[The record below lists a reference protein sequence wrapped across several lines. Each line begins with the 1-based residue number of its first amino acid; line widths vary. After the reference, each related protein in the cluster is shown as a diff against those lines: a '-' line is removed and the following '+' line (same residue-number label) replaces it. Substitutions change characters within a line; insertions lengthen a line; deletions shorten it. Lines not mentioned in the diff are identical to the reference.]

1 MKTKDFDIFI
11 DAIWGIQIENW
22 TKIEDLIYNI
32 ELDNPEQLPIDYKH
46 ELEENILKS
55 IGEEET
61 EGPLLQ
67 RLQNKISTDSNNL
80 FELKIEIPY
89 VFIKST
95 PKGLHLNSKSTE
107 TYFNKLEDIRLS
119 EESSTNNH
127 GHFYEKFISFYL
139 NDLGLHNEIT
149 PGSGDFGID
158 IIGRN
163 KTVIS
168 SSEIPSI
175 EIVNIWNYLF
185 IQCKM
190 YGSKVGIPDL
200 RKLLGDIMFFRSENH
215 PIYNGQTYLKH
226 KPVIPVFVSHLGYK
240 NGSNN
245 FAKDQGIVLW
255 ESREIISNLLV
266 LEQQKKVTSL
276 ELLNKKHKETK

>member
-1 MKTKDFDIFI
+1 MKAKDFDIFI

-22 TKIEDLIYNI
+22 TKIDDLIYNI
-32 ELDNPEQLPIDYKH
+32 KLDNPEQLPVDYIH

-61 EGPLLQ
+61 EGPLLK

-80 FELKIEIPY
+80 FELKIEIPD

-95 PKGLHLNSKSTE
+95 SKGLHFNSKSTE
-107 TYFNKLEDIRLS
+107 SYFNKLEDIRLS
-119 EESSTNNH
+119 EESSTKNH

-139 NDLGLHNEIT
+139 NDLGLYNKIT
-149 PGSGDFGID
+149 AGSGDYGVD

-168 SSEIPSI
+168 STQIPSI
-175 EIVNIWNYLF
+175 EAINIWNYLF

-215 PIYNGQTYLKH
+215 PIYGGHTYLKH
-226 KPVIPVFVSHLGYK
+226 KPVIPVFVSHFGYK
-240 NGSNN
+240 NGSNK
-245 FAKDQGIVLW
+245 FAEEQGIVLW
-255 ESREIISNLLV
+255 ESRQIISNLIV
-266 LEQQKKVTSL
+266 LKHHKKVTSL
-276 ELLNKKHKETK
+276 KLLDEKHNETK